1 MVERFA
7 ELLARAATMGT
18 RWDLPDDH
26 EQTEQ
31 DLFAAARTLDEE
43 TTTLGLRV
51 HDLEMENARLREGR
65 KSGGRAPNSATEAY
79 ALLGAFLLCQG
90 LSEVD
95 YRSAVTEVIRTT
107 GPERATRVAD
117 RVVKAAV
124 DLKKKMES

>member
-1 MVERFA
+1 MAERFA

-26 EQTEQ
+26 ERTEQ
-31 DLFAAARTLDEE
+31 DLFAAAHTLDEE
-43 TTTLGLRV
+43 TTTLALRV

-79 ALLGAFLLCQG
+79 ALLGAFLLRQG
-90 LSEVD
+90 LSEAD
-95 YRSAVTEVIRTT
+95 FRTAVTEAVRTT

-117 RVVKAAV
+117 RVAQVAV
-124 DLKKKMES
+124 DLMKKIES